1 MRIVRIWL
9 FGALV
14 AAGAL
19 GGCRDR
25 DPRAVAETPGAPARR
40 VDEIQRSPAQYMGH
54 DATVIG
60 TVEQVLG
67 ERAFELEGE
76 GALWP
81 GKLLVL
87 SRAPV
92 RFGPTELAHGEEL
105 VVSGTVHRMGPGEL
119 ERDLGQSV
127 DASLARRY
135 SGRPVLVADSVR
147 LIETQARWSK
157 PYQQGA
163 IVSGIRLL
171 SSVDS
176 ETFAGHAVDL
186 ASVPVRAV
194 TGRGLWVGFG
204 PRSELFLAPL
214 HETQLV
220 GIEVGD
226 RVAVRGTVRE
236 LSAASAAGAEGVAEA
251 ALAPARARG
260 EKVYVEAEA
269 LTKLTPRP
277 ST

>member
-1 MRIVRIWL
+1 
-9 FGALV
+9 
-14 AAGAL
+14 
-19 GGCRDR
+19 
-25 DPRAVAETPGAPARR
+25 
-40 VDEIQRSPAQYMGH
+40 
-54 DATVIG
+54 
-60 TVEQVLG
+60 
-67 ERAFELEGE
+67 
-76 GALWP
+76 
-81 GKLLVL
+81 
-87 SRAPV
+87 
-92 RFGPTELAHGEEL
+92 
-105 VVSGTVHRMGPGEL
+105 
-119 ERDLGQSV
+119 
-127 DASLARRY
+127 
-135 SGRPVLVADSVR
+135 
-147 LIETQARWSK
+147 
-157 PYQQGA
+157 
-163 IVSGIRLL
+163 
-171 SSVDS
+171 
-176 ETFAGHAVDL
+176 
-186 ASVPVRAV
+186 V

>member
-1 MRIVRIWL
+1 MRVVRIGL
-9 FGALV
+9 FGALI

-25 DPRAVAETPGAPARR
+25 DPRATAEPPGAPARR
-40 VDEIQRSPAQYMGH
+40 VAEIQRSPAQFMGR

-60 TVEQVLG
+60 MVDEVLG
-67 ERAFELEGE
+67 ERAFSLEGE

-81 GKLLVL
+81 GELIVL

-92 RFGPTELAHGEEL
+92 RFGPTELQHGEEL
-105 VVSGTVHRMGPGEL
+105 VVSGTVHRMAPGEL

-127 DASLARRY
+127 DLALVRRY
-135 SGRPVLVADSVR
+135 RDRPVLVADSVR
-147 LIETQARWSK
+147 LVETQARWSK

-163 IVSGIRLL
+163 IVSAIRLL
-171 SSVDS
+171 SGVDPA
-176 ETFAGHAVDL
+176 TFSGHAVDL

-194 TGRGLWVGFG
+194 AGQGLWVGFG

-220 GIEVGD
+220 GIEPGD

-236 LSAASAAGAEGVAEA
+236 LTAAAGAALPV
-251 ALAPARARG
+251 LAPARARG
-260 EKVYVEAEA
+260 ERVYIEADA

-277 ST
+277 SI

>member
-9 FGALV
+9 FGALA

-25 DPRAVAETPGAPARR
+25 DPRAVAETRGAPAQR
-40 VDEIQRSPAQYMGH
+40 VEEIQRSPAHYVGR

-60 TVEQVLG
+60 TVDQVLG

-105 VVSGTVHRMGPGEL
+105 VVSGTIHRMAAAEL

-135 SGRPVLVADSVR
+135 GGRPVLVADSVR

-171 SSVDS
+171 SSMDS
-176 ETFAGHAVDL
+176 ATFAGHAVDL

-236 LSAASAAGAEGVAEA
+236 LPALGAAGTGEA
-251 ALAPARARG
+251 ALAPARARS
-260 EKVYVEAEA
+260 EKVYVEAAA
-269 LTKLTPRP
+269 LTKLPPRP